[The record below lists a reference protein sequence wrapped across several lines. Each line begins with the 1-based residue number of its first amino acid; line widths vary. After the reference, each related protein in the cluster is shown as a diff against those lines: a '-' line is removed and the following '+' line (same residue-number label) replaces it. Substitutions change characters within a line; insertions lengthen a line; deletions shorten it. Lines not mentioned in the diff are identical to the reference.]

1 MQLQY
6 LIELE
11 FVDEQQQKVLIRLIK
26 QLQANWDQTE
36 REIQNAIT
44 RNNVTQIQDWWG
56 ESWLLIKWQVDC
68 VYSKT
73 FARSA

>member
-44 RNNVTQIQDWWG
+44 RNYVAQIQD
-56 ESWLLIKWQVDC
+56 
-68 VYSKT
+68 
-73 FARSA
+73 